1 MIKKVA
7 FFVFVLVSLFDI
19 VGVLFKVPDL
29 IFIFKPFIL
38 LSLLFLYS
46 SSVLVRNKWYVIA
59 LIFSFFGDV
68 FLLYSGQS
76 LFIMGLVSFLLAHFI
91 FISIVLKRIQ
101 KTSFLK
107 IISSVIPFLVVFI
120 LLIFGLKESLNE
132 MLLPVIIYGLTI
144 STFGIVSLVDFQ
156 NRKSQKSLFMVLG
169 AMVFM
174 ISDSVLAINKFYN
187 ASHLFEI
194 IIMSTY
200 IAAQYLIF
208 RSMVL
213 EENGKN

>member
-19 VGVLFKVPDL
+19 VGVLFIVPDL

-156 NRKSQKSLFMVLG
+156 NRKSQKSLFMLLG

>member
-19 VGVLFKVPDL
+19 VGILFKVPDL

-156 NRKSQKSLFMVLG
+156 NRKSQKSLFMLLG

-187 ASHLFEI
+187 ASHEFEI
-194 IIMSTY
+194 IIMFTY
-200 IAAQYLIF
+200 IIAQYLIF

>member
-19 VGVLFKVPDL
+19 VGILFKVPDL

-156 NRKSQKSLFMVLG
+156 NRKSQKSLFMLLG

>member
-19 VGVLFKVPDL
+19 VGILFKVPDL

-156 NRKSQKSLFMVLG
+156 NRKSQKSLFMLLG
-169 AMVFM
+169 AIVFM
-174 ISDSVLAINKFYN
+174 TSDSVLAINKFYN

-194 IIMSTY
+194 IIMVTY
-200 IAAQYLIF
+200 IIAQYLIL

-213 EENGKN
+213 KENEKN

>member
-19 VGVLFKVPDL
+19 VGILFKVPDL

-156 NRKSQKSLFMVLG
+156 NRKSQKSLFMLLG

-194 IIMSTY
+194 IIMSKY
-200 IAAQYLIF
+200 ITT
-208 RSMVL
+208 
-213 EENGKN
+213 K

>member
-156 NRKSQKSLFMVLG
+156 NRKSQKSLFMLLG

>member
-1 MIKKVA
+1 M
-7 FFVFVLVSLFDI
+7 
-19 VGVLFKVPDL
+19 
-29 IFIFKPFIL
+29 
-38 LSLLFLYS
+38 
-46 SSVLVRNKWYVIA
+46 
-59 LIFSFFGDV
+59 
-68 FLLYSGQS
+68 
-76 LFIMGLVSFLLAHFI
+76 
-91 FISIVLKRIQ
+91 
-101 KTSFLK
+101 
-107 IISSVIPFLVVFI
+107 FI

-156 NRKSQKSLFMVLG
+156 NRKSQKSLFMLLG

-187 ASHLFEI
+187 ASHEFEI
-194 IIMSTY
+194 IIMFTY
-200 IAAQYLIF
+200 IIAQYLIF